1 MNPTLRNHIG
11 YNEAILDDTASFENF
26 FQWADLLAEKLNI
39 SFTRKLDDFEA
50 LYWDFLYKGTT
61 LTLSYNIFNG
71 ITVFPALEER
81 SDAFENVAIAE
92 LVDKLKDASPDEA

>member
-11 YNEAILDDTASFENF
+11 YSEAILDDNASFENF
-26 FQWADLLAEKLNI
+26 FQWADLLADKLNI